1 MATGNRIVF
10 FYVTE
15 GGRRLAETLG
25 RYYPNAARKRFS
37 TGAVRQSWA
46 KGGRLVFI
54 MAAGIVVRAIA
65 PLLADKRVDPAVVVL
80 DELGTHV
87 VSLLSGHVGGAN
99 VLAGEIA
106 RILGGSAVITTAT
119 DVSGLPGLD
128 LWAQE
133 EELAIEDWKRLPKTA
148 AKLVDQKR
156 LRLFSDIPLELPEA
170 FLPTD
175 DPAHADVVVTNKE
188 GQAQDLRRD
197 ALVLRP
203 KNLVAGIGCNRGTSA
218 DEIENAV
225 RETLA
230 AHKLSFL
237 SVRAVATIDKKGSEP
252 GLGGFVKRTG
262 LPLITFPAH
271 QLNLVP
277 GVTLSPAAWRATGAR
292 GVAEPAAILGAGGGG
307 LIVQKQRMG
316 NVTIAIAEGARR
328 NAQETDDRKKPG
340 KGTIYIVGTGPG
352 NVDYLTPAALT
363 AIRESDVIV
372 GYGPYLDLLGG
383 LITDKEC
390 VTTGMAR
397 EIDRCQRAIDLSAQG
412 KTISVVSGGDPGIY
426 AMAGLVLELLRKG
439 SAPSAH
445 CTVEVI
451 PGISALSACAAR
463 LGAPLMHDFAS
474 ISLSDRLTPWRAI
487 EERLAAAARADFVI
501 VLYNPKSRTRCDH
514 IRKAQQI
521 ILRYRTPATPVG
533 VVRAAMREH
542 EKVMVTDLVH
552 MPFDEIDMQTTVII
566 GNSKTIVWN
575 NLMITP
581 RGYENKEKWEGM
593 GRKEGEGAA
602 EKPDPPQPEDPDN
615 SLP

>member
-1 MATGNRIVF
+1 MATGNRVVF

-25 RYYPNAARKRFS
+25 PYYPDAARKRFS
-37 TGAVRQSWA
+37 TGAVRRSWG

-119 DVSGLPGLD
+119 DVSGLPSLD
-128 LWAQE
+128 LWAKGA
-133 EELAIEDWKRLPKTA
+133 ELAIEDWKRLPKTA
-148 AKLVDQKR
+148 AKLVDQKT
-156 LRLFSDIPLELPEA
+156 LRLFSDVPLDAPAA
-170 FLPTD
+170 FLPAE
-175 DPAHADVVVTNKE
+175 DPASADVVVTNKE

-203 KNLVAGIGCNRGTSA
+203 KNLVAGIGCNRGASA
-218 DEIENAV
+218 DEIEDAV
-225 RETLA
+225 RKTLA

-237 SVRAVATIDKKGSEP
+237 SLRAVATIDKKGSEP

-271 QLNLVP
+271 QLNRVP
-277 GVTLSPAAWRATGAR
+277 GVTPSPAAWRATGAQ
-292 GVAEPAAILGAGGGG
+292 GVAEPAAILGAGSGG
-307 LIVQKQRMG
+307 LVVQKQRMG
-316 NVTIAIAEGARR
+316 NVTVAIAEGAHRF
-328 NAQETDDRKKPG
+328 AQETDERKKPG

-352 NVDYLTPAALT
+352 NVDYLTPAALA

-383 LITDKEC
+383 LIAGKEC
-390 VTTGMAR
+390 VTTGMTR
-397 EIDRCQRAIDLSAQG
+397 EIDRCQRAIDLCAQG
-412 KTISVVSGGDPGIY
+412 RTISVVSGGDPGIY
-426 AMAGLVLELLRKG
+426 AMAGPVLELLRKSSG
-439 SAPSAH
+439 PHAM

-487 EERLAAAARADFVI
+487 EERLDAAARADFVI

-521 ILRYRTPATPVG
+521 ILRYRVPATPVG

-542 EKVMVTDLVH
+542 ESVMVTDLAH

-581 RGYENKEKWEGM
+581 RGYENKEKWEGA
-593 GRKEGEGAA
+593 GGKEGKREVDG
-602 EKPDPPQPEDPDN
+602 D
-615 SLP
+615 

>member
-1 MATGNRIVF
+1 
-10 FYVTE
+10 
-15 GGRRLAETLG
+15 
-25 RYYPNAARKRFS
+25 
-37 TGAVRQSWA
+37 
-46 KGGRLVFI
+46 
-54 MAAGIVVRAIA
+54 
-65 PLLADKRVDPAVVVL
+65 
-80 DELGTHV
+80 
-87 VSLLSGHVGGAN
+87 

-119 DVSGLPGLD
+119 DVSGLPSLD
-128 LWAQE
+128 LWAKGA
-133 EELAIEDWKRLPKTA
+133 ELAIEDWKRLPKTA
-148 AKLVDQKR
+148 AKLVDQKT
-156 LRLFSDIPLELPEA
+156 LRLFSDVPLDAPAA
-170 FLPTD
+170 FLPAE
-175 DPAHADVVVTNKE
+175 DPASADVVVTNKE

-203 KNLVAGIGCNRGTSA
+203 KNLVAGIGCNRGASA
-218 DEIENAV
+218 DEIEDAV
-225 RETLA
+225 RKTLA

-237 SVRAVATIDKKGSEP
+237 SLRAVATIDKKGSEP

-271 QLNLVP
+271 QLNRVP
-277 GVTLSPAAWRATGAR
+277 GVTPSPAAWRATGAQ
-292 GVAEPAAILGAGGGG
+292 GVAEPAAILGAGSGG
-307 LIVQKQRMG
+307 LVVQKQRMG
-316 NVTIAIAEGARR
+316 NVTVAIAEGAHRF
-328 NAQETDDRKKPG
+328 AQETDERKKPG

-352 NVDYLTPAALT
+352 NVDYLTPAALA

-383 LITDKEC
+383 LIAGKEC
-390 VTTGMAR
+390 VTTGMTR

-412 KTISVVSGGDPGIY
+412 RTISVVSGGDPGIY
-426 AMAGLVLELLRKG
+426 AMAGPVLELLRKSSG
-439 SAPSAH
+439 PHAM

-487 EERLAAAARADFVI
+487 EERLDAAARADFVI

-521 ILRYRTPATPVG
+521 ILRYRVPATPVG

-542 EKVMVTDLVH
+542 ESVMVTDLAH

-581 RGYENKEKWEGM
+581 RGYENKEKWEGA
-593 GRKEGEGAA
+593 GGKEGKREVDG
-602 EKPDPPQPEDPDN
+602 D
-615 SLP
+615 